1 MSRVTVNVDGG
12 ARGNPGPAAIGV
24 VLRDENGRVLEELG
38 ETIGEATNNVAE
50 YKALLRGIELA
61 SDQGATALELIGD
74 SELVVRQV
82 EGRYKV
88 KNAGMK
94 ELHAEVKRA
103 LGSFDSW
110 SIRHV
115 RRAENADA
123 DRLVNQALDG
133 VLNG

>member
-1 MSRVTVNVDGG
+1 MSKVTVNVDGG

-24 VLRDENGRVLEELG
+24 VLRDESGQVLEELG

-61 SDQGATALELIGD
+61 AEHAATDLELIGD

-82 EGRYKV
+82 EGKYKV
-88 KNAGMK
+88 KNAGIK
-94 ELHAEVKRA
+94 PLHAEVKRA
-103 LGSFDSW
+103 LASFDSW

-115 RRAENADA
+115 RRENNSDA

-133 VLNG
+133 VLDG